1 MAWNIFD
8 RNKQASG
15 EWSGFLEQGARI
27 EGKLEL
33 PGTFRIDSRVKG
45 SIVSE
50 HVLIVGER
58 GSIEGDISGNLITIG
73 GRMEGTIQARNRVE
87 IQTRAIVTGEIQ
99 TPCLIIE
106 PGAMFEGRCHIVTAQ
121 DPSKPITIPIRSIG
135 TRT

>member
-1 MAWNIFD
+1 VARNIFD
-8 RNKQASG
+8 RNKKESG

-50 HVLIVGER
+50 QVLIVGER
-58 GSIEGDISGNLITIG
+58 GSIEGDITGNSITIG
-73 GRMEGTIQARNRVE
+73 GRVEGTIQARSRVE